1 MDAYIS
7 LGGSYTRR
15 ELLTINEFKEYCANQ
30 NLIYRFDIYTNDFLI
45 KFLRSTKY
53 NIKATFTKFVNY
65 LKFVDKFQ
73 IYSINEIAFPNTDKI
88 KIFYPHNFHSITK
101 DGNPILIQNLGELKI
116 NDINRILPNELLD
129 KYIIKN
135 LEILNKKI
143 FPACS
148 VTYNKNIDK
157 VFCIV
162 DLLGL
167 STSLM
172 HKNIFDFVN
181 KQLKI
186 VTNYY
191 PCILDNMYFLNT
203 SLIFRS
209 IWATC
214 KYFYDED
221 TRNKIFL
228 LGYEYKNKLF
238 EKINPLNLPKLFG
251 GECNCE
257 PYGCIFSN
265 KGPWNENDPDYKKSN
280 NIVYNG
286 NYEIKNIDLN
296 EEKLDLEENYNVNI
310 HKIKSINEINDMVNE
325 INNNNNIKK
334 VEIIGDNEE
343 GLQGFNTIS

>member
-1 MDAYIS
+1 M
-7 LGGSYTRR
+7 
-15 ELLTINEFKEYCANQ
+15 
-30 NLIYRFDIYTNDFLI
+30 
-45 KFLRSTKY
+45 
-53 NIKATFTKFVNY
+53 
-65 LKFVDKFQ
+65 
-73 IYSINEIAFPNTDKI
+73 
-88 KIFYPHNFHSITK
+88 
-101 DGNPILIQNLGELKI
+101 
-116 NDINRILPNELLD
+116 
-129 KYIIKN
+129 
-135 LEILNKKI
+135 
-143 FPACS
+143 
-148 VTYNKNIDK
+148 
-157 VFCIV
+157 
-162 DLLGL
+162 
-167 STSLM
+167 
-172 HKNIFDFVN
+172 
-181 KQLKI
+181 
-186 VTNYY
+186 TNYY

-265 KGPWNENDPDYKKSN
+265 KGPWNENDPDYKKTN